1 VAGHRPWRAG
11 RLVLLLVPLLGGGCA
26 GWSPSPPLAANP
38 VELASTPFHPQDD
51 YHCGPAALATV
62 LNASGVPVSPDDLAG
77 DLYLPDRRGT
87 LQIELA
93 AAARRQGRLAVQLD
107 GSLPAVV
114 AQLGQ
119 GRPVVVLQNL
129 ASTVVPVWHY
139 AVVVG
144 YLPDEDRFVLRSGR
158 EFRQLTRRGR
168 FAATWDRA
176 GNWALV
182 LLDPE
187 EVPEGVP
194 AGAYLRAAAD
204 LENTGRHRLALQA
217 FRSAL
222 TAWPDDVMARLG
234 EANNLYYLGERTA
247 AAEAYRTLLDV
258 HPHHEVAVHNLI
270 MVLLELD
277 RACDAERVVR
287 RAEALQGDLIDT
299 ARRAVAVSEEECPR
313 P

>member
-194 AGAYLRAAAD
+194 AGA
-204 LENTGRHRLALQA
+204 
-217 FRSAL
+217 
-222 TAWPDDVMARLG
+222 WPDDVMARLG